1 MVTNDKDYQREY
13 MRRYVK
19 EKGGELYTCTCMKQ
33 VKKFDKTRHNKTK
46 YHLQNAD
53 KEHTKSEIEA
63 LRLEMEELKKKLKSI
78 E

>member
-1 MVTNDKDYQREY
+1 MVTNDKEYQKLY

-46 YHLQNAD
+46 YHIQNAD
-53 KEHTKSEIEA
+53 KASNKTDMETLKMEV
-63 LRLEMEELKKKLKSI
+63 EELKKKLKSI

>member
-13 MRRYVK
+13 MRKYVK
-19 EKGGELYTCTCMKQ
+19 AKGGELYTCSCSKQ

-46 YHLQNAD
+46 YHIQNAD